1 MFIYNFTV
9 SSILIVYLQYQPQQ
23 TKQPQQQ
30 QYGGQHHSGQ
40 HHVAQQQHGG
50 QHAAAAQVIVSSLNH
65 LLSIIVWLYNYKDMH
80 FKEIYSSRSV

>member
-1 MFIYNFTV
+1 M

-23 TKQPQQQ
+23 TKQPQ

-50 QHAAAAQVIVSSLNH
+50 QHAAAAQVIVSLLNH
-65 LLSIIVWLYNYKDMH
+65 LLSIIVFLYNYKDMH

>member
-1 MFIYNFTV
+1 M

-23 TKQPQQQ
+23 PKQLQ

-50 QHAAAAQVIVSSLNH
+50 QHAAAAQVIVSLLNH
-65 LLSIIVWLYNYKDMH
+65 LLSIIVFLYNYKDMH

>member
-23 TKQPQQQ
+23 PKQPQ

-40 HHVAQQQHGG
+40 QHAAQHQHGG

-65 LLSIIVWLYNYKDMH
+65 LLSIIVFLFNYKDMH

>member
-23 TKQPQQQ
+23 TKQPQQ
-30 QYGGQHHSGQ
+30 YGGQHHSGQ
-40 HHVAQQQHGG
+40 QHAAQHQHGG

-65 LLSIIVWLYNYKDMH
+65 LLFIIVCLYNYKDMH

>member
-30 QYGGQHHSGQ
+30 QYGGQHH
-40 HHVAQQQHGG
+40 VAQQQHGG

-65 LLSIIVWLYNYKDMH
+65 LLSIIVFLYNYKNMH

>member
-1 MFIYNFTV
+1 M

-23 TKQPQQQ
+23 TKQLQHQ

-40 HHVAQQQHGG
+40 QHAAQQQHGG

-65 LLSIIVWLYNYKDMH
+65 LLSIIVFL
-80 FKEIYSSRSV
+80 

>member
-23 TKQPQQQ
+23 PKQPQ

-40 HHVAQQQHGG
+40 QHAAQHQHGG

-65 LLSIIVWLYNYKDMH
+65 LLSIIVFLFNYKDMH
-80 FKEIYSSRSV
+80 FKEMYSSRSV